1 MLHFLYGHQLA
12 ARPALAHGM
21 FRDRAIQFHDRQ
33 GWAVTVDARG
43 EERDAYDD
51 ENPLYVIW
59 AGPEGR
65 HGGSMRLLP
74 TLGRTML
81 NDHFAHVA
89 GGRVEDPAIWECTR
103 FCLAPG
109 ADGRVAAALMLG
121 GGAVMRGFGLRHLAG
136 VFDAP
141 MVRIYRA
148 IGASPE
154 ILGSQGAGRTRV
166 SAGLWSLT
174 EPAQARVARRA
185 GLPLAQVQDWFET
198 AMRATPAAS
207 APAIAAAPSRAGVS
221 GGA

>member
-1 MLHFLYGHQLA
+1 MLHFLFGHQLA
-12 ARPALAHGM
+12 VRSALARGM
-21 FRDRAIQFHDRQ
+21 FRDRATQFHDRQ

-43 EERDAYDD
+43 EERDAYDCED
-51 ENPLYVIW
+51 PLYVIW
-59 AGPEGR
+59 AGPDGR

-81 NDHFAHVA
+81 NDHFAHLA
-89 GGRVEDPAIWECTR
+89 GGRVADPGIWECTR

-154 ILGSQGAGRTRV
+154 ILGSHGEGRARV

-174 EPAQARVARRA
+174 EAAQARVARRS
-185 GLPLAQVQDWFET
+185 GLPVAQVQEWFEA
-198 AMRATPAAS
+198 AMG
-207 APAIAAAPSRAGVS
+207 APPVAAAPVIPVATPPAGVF
-221 GGA
+221 GEQ